1 MIDPS
6 DIDLVRG
13 GGSSESPARDYIVVG
28 GTSSTDERD
37 YIILLGNRLLA
48 QPSTIAVI
56 SYGNFWLDKYKYQH
70 ETSVVSIGSSPV
82 TAPWATESGTIQI
95 GSGPLT
101 ATLIREL
108 TLLPSTITLASGVID
123 QWGTESGTIQI
134 GSGQLTAILLRDF
147 APPASIISVGS
158 GAIDQWSLQSGELRL
173 SSTAATLVYSRQV
186 SLITFD
192 LGIYSS
198 ITKLYFNTLESASVL
213 IGSSATQISP
223 QLSMQLLPSTIEIS
237 SPQAVL
243 KNNFLVGFSS
253 QILIGSG
260 RGELRRILTGYLPPF
275 APTNMSF
282 EAPRYGIER
291 VYAMSGGATRKLM
304 CSRPSNAMLT
314 IDYENISDVDARR
327 VADAY
332 DESYGERYGFFLP
345 DELLASATPA
355 VANYIRLTGTLNKWY
370 FEERPV
376 IQSVFKGVST
386 LTVQLK
392 SRIDLP

>member
-13 GGSSESPARDYIVVG
+13 GGSSETPARDYIVVG

-48 QPSTIAVI
+48 QTSTIAVI

-82 TAPWATESGTIQI
+82 TAPWATESGAIQI
-95 GSGPLT
+95 GSGSLT

-108 TLLPSTITLASGVID
+108 TLLSSTITLASGVID
-123 QWGTESGTIQI
+123 QW
-134 GSGQLTAILLRDF
+134 
-147 APPASIISVGS
+147 
-158 GAIDQWSLQSGELRL
+158 SLQSSELRL
-173 SSTAATLVYSRQV
+173 SSTAPILVYSRQV
-186 SLITFD
+186 SLTTFD

-213 IGSSATQISP
+213 IGSSSTQISS
-223 QLSMQLLPSTIEIS
+223 QLSMQLLPSVIQIS
-237 SPQAVL
+237 SPQAVF

-260 RGELRRILTGYLPPF
+260 RAELRRILTGYLPPF

-314 IDYENISDVDARR
+314 IDYENISDIDARR